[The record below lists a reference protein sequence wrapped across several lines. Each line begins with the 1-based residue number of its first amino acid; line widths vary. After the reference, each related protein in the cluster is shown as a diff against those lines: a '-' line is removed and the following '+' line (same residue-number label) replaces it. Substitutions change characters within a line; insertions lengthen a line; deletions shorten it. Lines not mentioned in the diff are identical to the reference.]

1 MRGVWEAS
9 GSDEAVYPESRR
21 GVLRLLG
28 EEGKMSGV
36 DKKSQWLFRKLGEDE
51 WHLTRKKFCTEEAAR
66 NDFTYTQDL
75 EFRRVEQ

>member
-1 MRGVWEAS
+1 
-9 GSDEAVYPESRR
+9 
-21 GVLRLLG
+21 
-28 EEGKMSGV
+28 MSGV